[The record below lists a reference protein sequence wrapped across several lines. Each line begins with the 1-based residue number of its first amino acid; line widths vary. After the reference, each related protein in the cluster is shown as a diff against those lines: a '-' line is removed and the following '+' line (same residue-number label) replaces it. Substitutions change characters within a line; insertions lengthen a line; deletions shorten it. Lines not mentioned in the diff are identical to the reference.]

1 VAAPARDREVSYQSR
16 SGRGS
21 VFVAGRTAS
30 QEANMKIRSLI
41 FLSALPLILLGTTA
55 SLRAQQQEPIPVARR
70 VIIFVWDGLRADDLT
85 QEIAPNYF
93 ALARSG
99 VVFADHHA
107 VYPTFTMMNSASIAT
122 GTYPGVHG
130 FYGNVVYAPSA
141 KGRNAKGAD
150 IDFAA
155 PAFIEDFGVV
165 EAVRDAYQGRLTLV
179 PTMVQAAQTK
189 GLTTAA
195 IGKFG
200 AAFIQDY
207 KRGGIIL
214 DEDAAMPLGFAKEL
228 QGAGYALPRNSIN
241 AYEAGA
247 LTLANDNGDPT
258 ASVPI
263 QRLRDGQTGNPLDC
277 SGALS
282 RRGFAYLTDVFVNFV
297 LPNKKPDLTIFW
309 SKEPD
314 ATNHAYGPGT
324 CNSIDATKMNDE
336 ILGRVV
342 EKLRQL
348 GWEASTDI
356 IITQDHN
363 HSTVSGDVA
372 YFPLRAIVDRSIG
385 ALNRDGY
392 SVSGF
397 VRTAEL
403 LTRDGLKAFDGAAC
417 RDIPIL
423 SGIMADGTHLHS
435 RKDDE
440 LGHVCGRPQKYTSS
454 SYAVPKSIPTGAVVV
469 AANAGSDYLFLPDAN
484 IETVK
489 AAVVSLQ
496 SRPQFG
502 AIFVSDKYGEI
513 AGTLP
518 MSLIKTENSGNG
530 RAPDIIVSFSY
541 DENVT
546 VAGKSGVSYA
556 SSINRRGDHG
566 SFSPT
571 DTHISLMASGPGFKS
586 SLSNTLPTS
595 NVDIAPTVARILHL
609 IMPAVDGRV
618 LEEALRGGP
627 PVSEYAVVNKTHR
640 STTKTA
646 LTMKLPTDLDGRGI
660 DPNLSSYAAELKTKI
675 LTRGA
680 ASYTY
685 FDQAK
690 AVRK

>member
-1 VAAPARDREVSYQSR
+1 
-16 SGRGS
+16 
-21 VFVAGRTAS
+21 
-30 QEANMKIRSLI
+30 MKIRLI
-41 FLSALPLILLGTTA
+41 ILLTALPFMLFGMPA
-55 SLRAQQQEPIPVARR
+55 SLRAQQPEVFPAARR

-85 QEIAPNYF
+85 PEITPNYF

-99 VVFADHHA
+99 VLFAHHYA

-141 KGRNAKGAD
+141 KGRNAKGAE
-150 IDFAA
+150 IDFSA

-165 EAVRDAYQGRLTLV
+165 EAVRDSYQGRLTLV
-179 PTMVQAAQTK
+179 PTMLEAAQAK
-189 GLTTAA
+189 GLTTVTV
-195 IGKFG
+195 GKFG

-207 KRGGIIL
+207 KRGGIVL
-214 DEDAAMPLGFAKEL
+214 DEDAAMPLSFAREL
-228 QGAGYALPRNSIN
+228 QQAGYSLPRNSSN
-241 AYEAGA
+241 AYDLGA
-247 LTLANDNGDPT
+247 LMLAKDNGDPT
-258 ASVPI
+258 APIPI
-263 QRLRDGQTGNPLDC
+263 QRLKDAQTGNPLDC

-282 RRGFAYLTDVFVNFV
+282 RPGFAYLTDVFVNFI

-324 CNSIDATKMNDE
+324 CNSIDATRMNDE

-372 YFPLRAIVDRSIG
+372 YYPLRAIVDRGIG
-385 ALNRDGY
+385 TVSRDGY

-403 LTRDGLKAFDGAAC
+403 LTRDGLKAFDGAGC

-423 SGIMADGTHLHS
+423 SGIMADGTNLHS
-435 RKDDE
+435 RRDDE
-440 LGHVCGRPQKYTSS
+440 GHVCGRPQKYTSR
-454 SYAVPKSIPTGAVVV
+454 SYAVPKPIPAGAVVV
-469 AANAGSDYLFLPDAN
+469 AANAGSDYLFVPDAN

-496 SRPQFG
+496 SRLQFG

-518 MSLIKTENSGNG
+518 MSLIKTETSGNG
-530 RAPDIIVSFSY
+530 RAPAIIVSFSY
-541 DENVT
+541 NENVA

-571 DTHISLMASGPGFKS
+571 DTHISLMASGPDFKS
-586 SLSNTLPTS
+586 GLHNTLPTS
-595 NVDIAPTVARILHL
+595 NVDVAPTVARILKFS
-609 IMPAVDGRV
+609 MPAAQGRV
-618 LEEALRGGP
+618 LEEALQGGP
-627 PVSEYAVVNKTHR
+627 PISDYAVLSKTHR
-640 STTKTA
+640 SSTKSG
-646 LTMKLPTDLDGRGI
+646 LTVKLPTDLDGRNI
-660 DPNLSSYAAELKTKI
+660 DPNLTRFSVELKTKI
-675 LTRGA
+675 LTHGG

-690 AVRK
+690 AVRE

>member
-1 VAAPARDREVSYQSR
+1 MKARL
-16 SGRGS
+16 
-21 VFVAGRTAS
+21 
-30 QEANMKIRSLI
+30 LI
-41 FLSALPLILLGTTA
+41 FLSALSFMLLGMTA
-55 SLRAQQQEPIPVARR
+55 GLRAQPQETGAAARR

-85 QEIAPNYF
+85 PEITPNYF

-122 GTYPGVHG
+122 GAYPGVHG

-141 KGRNAKGAD
+141 KGKNAKGAD
-150 IDFAA
+150 IEFSA

-179 PTMVQAAQTK
+179 STMLQAAQAK

-214 DEDAAMPLGFAKEL
+214 DEDAAMPLGFANEL
-228 QGAGYALPRNSIN
+228 QQAGYPLPRNSVN

-247 LTLANDNGDPT
+247 LTLAKDNGDPT
-258 ASVPI
+258 API
-263 QRLRDGQTGNPLDC
+263 PIARLKDGQTGDPLDR

-282 RRGFAYLTDVFVNFV
+282 RRGFAYLTDLFVNYV

-314 ATNHAYGPGT
+314 ATSHAYGPGT
-324 CNSIDATKMNDE
+324 FNSIDATRMNDE
-336 ILGRVV
+336 ILGRIV

-348 GWEASTDI
+348 GWEDSTDI

-372 YFPLRAIVDRSIG
+372 HYPLRAIVDREVG
-385 ALNRDGY
+385 PHDPHGY

-403 LTRDGLKAFDGAAC
+403 LTRDGLKAFDGAGC

-423 SGIMADGTHLHS
+423 SGIMADGTHLYPS
-435 RKDDE
+435 KDDQQ
-440 LGHVCGRPQKYTSS
+440 GSVCGRAQKYTSP
-454 SYAVPKSIPTGAVVV
+454 SYAVPKPIPAGAIVV
-469 AANAGSDYLFLPDAN
+469 AANAGSDYLFVPDGN

-489 AAVVSLQ
+489 AAVVSMQ
-496 SRPQFG
+496 SRLQFG
-502 AIFVSDKYGEI
+502 AIFVSDRYGEI

-541 DENVT
+541 DENVA

-571 DTHISLMASGPGFKS
+571 DTHISLMASGPDFKS
-586 SLSNTLPTS
+586 GLHDPLPTA
-595 NVDIAPTVARILHL
+595 NVDVAPTVARILKFS
-609 IMPAVDGRV
+609 MPDAQGRV

-627 PVSEYAVVNKTHR
+627 PITEYAVVNKTHR
-640 STTKTA
+640 SSIRGG
-646 LTMKLPTDLDGRGI
+646 LTVKLATDLDGLTV
-660 DPNLSSYAAELKTKI
+660 DPKLSSFSVELKTKI

-685 FDQAK
+685 FDQAN
-690 AVRK
+690 AVRN

>member
-1 VAAPARDREVSYQSR
+1 MKARL
-16 SGRGS
+16 
-21 VFVAGRTAS
+21 
-30 QEANMKIRSLI
+30 LI
-41 FLSALPLILLGTTA
+41 FLSALSFMLLGMMA
-55 SLRAQQQEPIPVARR
+55 GLRAQPQETGAAARR

-85 QEIAPNYF
+85 PEITPNYF

-122 GTYPGVHG
+122 GAYPGVHG

-141 KGRNAKGAD
+141 KGKNAKGAD
-150 IDFAA
+150 IEFSA

-179 PTMVQAAQTK
+179 STMLQAAQAK

-214 DEDAAMPLGFAKEL
+214 DEDAAMPLGFANEL
-228 QGAGYALPRNSIN
+228 QQAGYPLPRNSVN

-247 LTLANDNGDPT
+247 LTLAKDNGDPT
-258 ASVPI
+258 API
-263 QRLRDGQTGNPLDC
+263 PIARLKDGQTGDPLDR

-282 RRGFAYLTDVFVNFV
+282 RRGFAYLTDLFVNYV

-314 ATNHAYGPGT
+314 ATSHAYGPGT
-324 CNSIDATKMNDE
+324 FNSIDATRMNDE
-336 ILGRVV
+336 ILGRIV

-348 GWEASTDI
+348 GWEDSTDI

-372 YFPLRAIVDRSIG
+372 HYPLRAIVDREVG
-385 ALNRDGY
+385 PHDPHGY

-403 LTRDGLKAFDGAAC
+403 LTRDGLKAFDGAGC

-423 SGIMADGTHLHS
+423 SGIMADGTHLYPS
-435 RKDDE
+435 KDDQQ
-440 LGHVCGRPQKYTSS
+440 GSVCGRAQKYTSP
-454 SYAVPKSIPTGAVVV
+454 SYAVPKPIPAGAIVV
-469 AANAGSDYLFLPDAN
+469 AANAGSDYLFVPDGN

-489 AAVVSLQ
+489 AAVVSMQ
-496 SRPQFG
+496 SRLQFG
-502 AIFVSDKYGEI
+502 AIFVSDRYGEI

-541 DENVT
+541 DENVA

-571 DTHISLMASGPGFKS
+571 DTHISLMASGPDFKS
-586 SLSNTLPTS
+586 GLHDPLPTA
-595 NVDIAPTVARILHL
+595 NVDVAPTVARILKFS
-609 IMPAVDGRV
+609 MPDAQGRV

-627 PVSEYAVVNKTHR
+627 PITEYAVVNKTHR
-640 STTKTA
+640 SSIRGG
-646 LTMKLPTDLDGRGI
+646 LTVKLATDLDGLTV
-660 DPNLSSYAAELKTKI
+660 DPKLSSCSVELKTKI

-685 FDQAK
+685 FDQAN
-690 AVRK
+690 AVRE

>member
-1 VAAPARDREVSYQSR
+1 MKARL
-16 SGRGS
+16 
-21 VFVAGRTAS
+21 
-30 QEANMKIRSLI
+30 LI
-41 FLSALPLILLGTTA
+41 FLSALSFMLLGMTA
-55 SLRAQQQEPIPVARR
+55 GLPAQPQETGAAVRR

-85 QEIAPNYF
+85 PEITPNYF

-107 VYPTFTMMNSASIAT
+107 VYSTFTMMNSASIAT
-122 GTYPGVHG
+122 GAYPGVHG

-141 KGRNAKGAD
+141 KGKNAKGAD
-150 IDFAA
+150 IEFSA

-179 PTMVQAAQTK
+179 STMLQAAQAK

-214 DEDAAMPLGFAKEL
+214 DEDAAMPLSFANEL
-228 QGAGYALPRNSIN
+228 QQAGYPLPRNSVN

-247 LTLANDNGDPT
+247 LTLAKDNGDPT
-258 ASVPI
+258 API
-263 QRLRDGQTGNPLDC
+263 PIARLKDGQTGDPLDR

-282 RRGFAYLTDVFVNFV
+282 RRGFAYLTDLFVNYV

-314 ATNHAYGPGT
+314 ATSHAYGPGT
-324 CNSIDATKMNDE
+324 FNSIDATRMNDE
-336 ILGRVV
+336 ILGRIV

-348 GWEASTDI
+348 GWEDSTDI

-363 HSTVSGDVA
+363 HSTVSGDVTH
-372 YFPLRAIVDRSIG
+372 YPLRAIVDREVG
-385 ALNRDGY
+385 PHDPHGY

-397 VRTAEL
+397 VRTAEA
-403 LTRDGLKAFDGAAC
+403 LTRDGLKAFDGAGC

-423 SGIMADGTHLHS
+423 SGIIADGTHLYPS
-435 RKDDE
+435 KDDQQ
-440 LGHVCGRPQKYTSS
+440 GSVCGRAQKYTSP
-454 SYAVPKSIPTGAVVV
+454 SYAVPKPIPAGAIVV
-469 AANAGSDYLFLPDAN
+469 AANAGSDYLFVPDGN

-489 AAVVSLQ
+489 AAVVSMQ
-496 SRPQFG
+496 SRLQFG
-502 AIFVSDKYGEI
+502 AIFVSDRYGEI

-541 DENVT
+541 DENVA

-571 DTHISLMASGPGFKS
+571 DTHISLMASGPDFKS
-586 SLSNTLPTS
+586 GLHDPLPTA
-595 NVDIAPTVARILHL
+595 NVDVAPTVARILKFS
-609 IMPAVDGRV
+609 MPDAQGRV

-627 PVSEYAVVNKTHR
+627 PITEYAVVNKTHR
-640 STTKTA
+640 SSIRRG
-646 LTMKLPTDLDGRGI
+646 LTVKLATDLDGLTVDRK
-660 DPNLSSYAAELKTKI
+660 LSSCSVELKTKI
-675 LTRGA
+675 LTRGT

-685 FDQAK
+685 FDQAN
-690 AVRK
+690 AVRE

>member
-1 VAAPARDREVSYQSR
+1 
-16 SGRGS
+16 
-21 VFVAGRTAS
+21 
-30 QEANMKIRSLI
+30 MKTRLLI
-41 FLSALPLILLGTTA
+41 FLSALSFILLGMTA
-55 SLRAQQQEPIPVARR
+55 GLQAQPPETGAAARR

-85 QEIAPNYF
+85 PEITPNYF

-122 GTYPGVHG
+122 GAYPGVHG

-141 KGRNAKGAD
+141 KGKNAKGAD
-150 IDFAA
+150 VDFSA

-179 PTMVQAAQTK
+179 STMLQAAQAK

-214 DEDAAMPLGFAKEL
+214 DEDAAMPLAFAKEL
-228 QGAGYALPRNSIN
+228 QQAGYPLPHNSVN

-247 LTLANDNGDPT
+247 LLAKDNGDPT
-258 ASVPI
+258 API
-263 QRLRDGQTGNPLDC
+263 PIARLKDGQTGDPLDS

-282 RRGFAYLTDVFVNFV
+282 RRGFAYLTDVYVNYI
-297 LPNKKPDLTIFW
+297 LPNKRPDLTMFW

-314 ATNHAYGPGT
+314 ATSHAYGPGT
-324 CNSIDATKMNDE
+324 YNSIDATRMNDE

-342 EKLRQL
+342 EKLREL
-348 GWEASTDI
+348 GWAESTDI

-363 HSTVSGDVA
+363 HSTVSGDIDH
-372 YFPLRAIVDRSIG
+372 YPLRAIVDRGVG
-385 ALNRDGY
+385 APDPHGY

-403 LTRDGLKAFDGAAC
+403 LTRDGLKAYDGAAC
-417 RDIPIL
+417 RDIPTL
-423 SGIMADGTHLHS
+423 SGITADGTHLYPA
-435 RKDDE
+435 KDDE
-440 LGHVCGRPQKYTSS
+440 HGNVCGRAQKYTSR
-454 SYAVPKSIPTGAVVV
+454 SYVVPKPIPAGAVVV
-469 AANAGSDYLFLPDAN
+469 AANAGSDYLFVPDGN
-484 IETVK
+484 IDTVK
-489 AAVVSLQ
+489 AAIASLQ
-496 SRPQFG
+496 SRLQFG
-502 AIFVSDKYGEI
+502 AIFVSDRHGAI

-518 MSLIKTENSGNG
+518 MSLINTETGASG
-530 RAPDIIVSFSY
+530 RAPDIIVSFSF
-541 DENVT
+541 DENVA

-556 SSINRRGDHG
+556 SSVNRRGDHG

-571 DTHISLMASGPGFKS
+571 DTHISLMASGPDFKS
-586 SLSNTLPTS
+586 GFSDPLPTA
-595 NVDIAPTVARILHL
+595 NVDVAPTVTRILKFS
-609 IMPAVDGRV
+609 MPAAQGRV
-618 LEEALRGGP
+618 LEEALQGGP
-627 PVSEYAVVNKTHR
+627 PVSEYAMLNKTHR
-640 STTKTA
+640 SSTKTG
-646 LTMKLPTDLDGRGI
+646 LTVKLPTDLDGQSV
-660 DPNLSSYAAELKTKI
+660 DPNLSSYSVELKTKI

-690 AVRK
+690 AVRE

>member
-1 VAAPARDREVSYQSR
+1 MQFDQSTRREFITLIGGAALVW
-16 SGRGS
+16 
-21 VFVAGRTAS
+21 
-30 QEANMKIRSLI
+30 
-41 FLSALPLILLGTTA
+41 PLA
-55 SLRAQQQEPIPVARR
+55 ARAQQRDTGPSTRR

-85 QEIAPNYF
+85 SEITPNYF

-122 GTYPGVHG
+122 GAYPGVHG
-130 FYGNVVYAPSA
+130 FYGNVVYAPSG

-150 IDFAA
+150 IDFSA

-165 EAVRDAYQGRLTLV
+165 EAVRDAYQGKLTLV
-179 PTMVQAAQTK
+179 STMLQAAQAK

-207 KRGGIIL
+207 TRGGIIL
-214 DEDAAMPLGFAKEL
+214 DEDAAMPVAFAKEL
-228 QGAGYALPRNSIN
+228 QQAGYPLPRNSVN
-241 AYEAGA
+241 AYQAGV

-258 ASVPI
+258 APIPI
-263 QRLRDGQTGNPLDC
+263 QRLKDGQTGNPLDRT
-277 SGALS
+277 GALS
-282 RRGFAYLTDVFVNFV
+282 RRGFAYLTDLFVNYI

-314 ATNHAYGPGT
+314 ATSHAYGPGT
-324 CNSIDATKMNDE
+324 YNSIDATRMNDE

-342 EKLRQL
+342 EKVRQL
-348 GWEASTDI
+348 GWDTSTDI

-372 YFPLRAIVDRSIG
+372 HYPLRAIADGTVGGHDPR
-385 ALNRDGY
+385 GY

-403 LTRDGLKAFDGAAC
+403 LTRDGLKAYDGAGC

-423 SGIMADGTHLHS
+423 SGITVDGTHLYPG
-435 RKDDE
+435 KDDE
-440 LGHVCGRPQKYTSS
+440 HGKVCGRAQKYTSP
-454 SYAVPKSIPTGAVVV
+454 SYVVPKPVPAGAIVV
-469 AANAGSDYLFLPDAN
+469 AANAGSDYLFVPDGN

-489 AAVVSLQ
+489 AAVASLQ
-496 SRPQFG
+496 SRLQFG
-502 AIFVSDKYGEI
+502 AIFVSDKHGEI

-518 MSLIKTENSGNG
+518 MSIIEAENSGSG

-541 DENVT
+541 DENVA

-556 SSINRRGDHG
+556 SSVNRRGDHG

-571 DTHISLMASGPGFKS
+571 DTHISLMAIGPDFKS
-586 SLSNTLPTS
+586 SLYDTLPTA
-595 NVDIAPTVARILHL
+595 NVDLAPTVARILQFS
-609 IMPAVDGRV
+609 MPAVQGRI
-618 LEEALRGGP
+618 LEEALQGGP
-627 PVSEYAVVNKTHR
+627 PITEYAVVSKTHR
-640 STTKTA
+640 SSTKTG
-646 LTMKLPTDLDGRGI
+646 LTVKLPTDLDGRGI
-660 DPNLSSYAAELKTKI
+660 DPKLTRYSVELKTKL
-675 LTRGA
+675 LTRGG

-685 FDQAK
+685 FDQAR
-690 AVRK
+690 AIRE

>member
-1 VAAPARDREVSYQSR
+1 
-16 SGRGS
+16 
-21 VFVAGRTAS
+21 
-30 QEANMKIRSLI
+30 MKIRLLI
-41 FLSALPLILLGTTA
+41 FLSALPFLMLGMTA
-55 SLRAQQQEPIPVARR
+55 SLRAQQHEIVPAARR

-85 QEIAPNYF
+85 PEIAPNYF

-122 GTYPGVHG
+122 GAYPGVHG

-150 IDFAA
+150 IDFSA

-165 EAVRDAYQGRLTLV
+165 EAVRDSYQGRLTLV
-179 PTMVQAAQTK
+179 STMLQAAQAK
-189 GLTTAA
+189 GLTTLA

-228 QGAGYALPRNSIN
+228 QQAGYPLPRNSGN

-258 ASVPI
+258 APIPI
-263 QRLRDGQTGNPLDC
+263 QRLKDGQTGNPLDC

-282 RRGFAYLTDVFVNFV
+282 RRGFAYLTDVFVNYI

-324 CNSIDATKMNDE
+324 CNSIDATRMNDE
-336 ILGRVV
+336 IIGRVV

-348 GWEASTDI
+348 GWEESTDI

-363 HSTVSGDVA
+363 HSTVSGHVA
-372 YFPLRAIVDRSIG
+372 YYPLRAIVDRDIG
-385 ALNRDGY
+385 AQDPHGY

-403 LTRDGLKAFDGAAC
+403 LTRDGLKAYDGAGC
-417 RDIPIL
+417 RDIPTL
-423 SGIMADGTHLHS
+423 SGVMADGTHLYPG
-435 RKDDE
+435 KDDQH
-440 LGHVCGRPQKYTSS
+440 GDVCGRAQAYTSQ
-454 SYAVPKSIPTGAVVV
+454 SYVVPKPIPAGAVVV
-469 AANAGSDYLFLPDAN
+469 AANAGSDYLFVPDGN

-496 SRPQFG
+496 SRLQFG
-502 AIFVSDKYGEI
+502 AIFVSDKYDEI
-513 AGTLP
+513 AGTLS
-518 MSLIKTENSGNG
+518 MGLIKTENSGNG

-541 DENVT
+541 DENVA

-571 DTHISLMASGPGFKS
+571 DTHISLMASGPDFASG
-586 SLSNTLPTS
+586 LHDTLPSS
-595 NVDIAPTVARILHL
+595 NVDIAPTVARILQFS
-609 IMPAVDGRV
+609 MPAVQGRV
-618 LEEALRGGP
+618 LEEALQGGP
-627 PVSEYAVVNKTHR
+627 PVSGYAVLNKTHR
-640 STTKTA
+640 SSTRTG
-646 LTMKLPTDLDGRGI
+646 LTVKLPTDLDGRSV
-660 DPNLSSYAAELKTKI
+660 DPNLSSYSVELKTKI
-675 LTRGA
+675 LTRGT

-690 AVRK
+690 AVRE

>member
-1 VAAPARDREVSYQSR
+1 
-16 SGRGS
+16 
-21 VFVAGRTAS
+21 
-30 QEANMKIRSLI
+30 MKIRFFV
-41 FLSALPLILLGTTA
+41 FLSVLPFMLLGMTA
-55 SLRAQQQEPIPVARR
+55 NLRAQQQETGPAARR

-85 QEIAPNYF
+85 PEIAPNYF

-122 GTYPGVHG
+122 GVYPGAHG

-141 KGRNAKGAD
+141 KGKNAKGAD
-150 IDFAA
+150 IDFSA

-165 EAVRDAYQGRLTLV
+165 EAVHDSYQGRLTLV
-179 PTMVQAAQTK
+179 PTMLQAAQAK

-207 KRGGIIL
+207 RRGGIVL
-214 DEDAAMPLGFAKEL
+214 DEDAAMPLGFAREL
-228 QGAGYALPRNSIN
+228 QQTGYPLPRNSGN

-247 LTLANDNGDPT
+247 LTLAKDNGDPT
-258 ASVPI
+258 API
-263 QRLRDGQTGNPLDC
+263 PVQRLKDGQTGNPLDC

-282 RRGFAYLTDVFVNFV
+282 RRGFAYLTDVFVNYI
-297 LPNKKPDLTIFW
+297 LPNKKPDLTVFW

-324 CNSIDATKMNDE
+324 CNSIDATRMNDE

-348 GWEASTDI
+348 GWQGSTDI

-372 YFPLRAIVDRSIG
+372 YYPLRAIVDRGIG
-385 ALNRDGY
+385 AHDPHGY

-403 LTRDGLKAFDGAAC
+403 LTRDGLKAYDGAGC

-423 SGIMADGTHLHS
+423 SGILADGTHLYPDN
-435 RKDDE
+435 DDQH
-440 LGHVCGRPQKYTSS
+440 GQVCGRAQKYTSP
-454 SYAVPKSIPTGAVVV
+454 SYVVPKPMQAGAVVV
-469 AANAGSDYLFLPDAN
+469 AANAGSDYLFVPDGN

-496 SRPQFG
+496 SRLQFG
-502 AIFVSDKYGEI
+502 AIFVSDKYREI

-518 MSLIKTENSGNG
+518 MSLIKTETSANG

-541 DENVT
+541 DENVA

-571 DTHISLMASGPGFKS
+571 DTHISLMASGPDFGS
-586 SLSNTLPTS
+586 GLNDTLPTS
-595 NVDIAPTVARILHL
+595 NVDIAPTVARILQFS
-609 IMPAVDGRV
+609 MPAVQGRV

-627 PVSEYAVVNKTHR
+627 PISEYAVLNETHR
-640 STTKTA
+640 SPARTG
-646 LTMKLPTDLDGRGI
+646 LTVKLPTDLDGRSV
-660 DPNLSSYAAELKTKI
+660 DPNLSSYSVELKTKI
-675 LTRGA
+675 LARGA
-680 ASYTY
+680 ANYTY

-690 AVRK
+690 AVRE